1 VNRRALFSGI
11 ALAVAAVV
19 MSLELLPIFWM
30 LVTSLKRDG
39 QFFTDPPLWL
49 PPQPTFEHYLTLFT
63 RLSFS
68 SYLINSFVV
77 ATITTIGAVAFG
89 ALGAYAIARLG
100 VGERLFMPMLF
111 VQRMAPAAAIIIP
124 IFLMASN
131 AGLTDTVWGVA
142 LAHLSFSLPTA
153 VWLMIGFFKELPPS
167 LEEAA
172 LIDGCSRWQA
182 LWKIVLPLT
191 APGLSA
197 VAILTAIGSWN
208 EFFFAVI
215 LTNTPRAQTLP
226 VALSNLVVPILEIN
240 WGAMAAGGI
249 VTVLPVFLFSLFVQ
263 RHLVAGLTGGAV
275 KG

>member
-1 VNRRALFSGI
+1 VNRRDWITTI
-11 ALAVAAVV
+11 ALAVAALV
-19 MSLELLPIFWM
+19 MVIELLPVVWM
-30 LVTSLKRDG
+30 IVTSLKPDG
-39 QFFTDPPLWL
+39 QYFTDPPVWF
-49 PPQPTFEHYLTLFT
+49 PARPTAEHYVNLFSK
-63 RLSFS
+63 LNFS
-68 SYLINSFVV
+68 SHMLNSFLV
-77 ATITTIGAVAFG
+77 AVLTTVGSVAFG

-100 VGERLFMPMLF
+100 IGERLFMPMLF

-124 IFLMASN
+124 IFLMASD
-131 AGLTDTVWGVA
+131 ARLIDTVWGVA

-182 LWKIVLPLT
+182 LWRIVLPLT

-226 VALSNLVVPILEIN
+226 VALSNLVVPILEIR
-240 WGAMAAGGI
+240 WGEMAAGGV

-263 RHLVAGLTGGAV
+263 RHLVSGLTGGAV